1 MGRLSL
7 FQAAILSARR
17 GVVDS
22 STAPKDAGW
31 VGGCCQRG
39 RGSGPSCLLM
49 LLLQTLLRDT
59 KLTLVDVQHDH
70 LDLRALEG
78 DHGHGGLR
86 EGRQ

>member
-1 MGRLSL
+1 
-7 FQAAILSARR
+7 
-17 GVVDS
+17 
-22 STAPKDAGW
+22 
-31 VGGCCQRG
+31 
-39 RGSGPSCLLM
+39 M